1 MPPQVLISEY
11 FKSTAATLAT
21 VAVLSLASETFAA
34 SAAQPSDNQND
45 AQLESRQEVTER
57 DGVGYRVTGIQ
68 LGYRTDHPDLP
79 DLKPLLQ
86 RTVSLIPV
94 EGGYVGPLSAEDGR
108 AVVEVT
114 IGEIG
119 LQGVE
124 TLYGS
129 ALAVIIQAVRD
140 EMESRYGFLGHLVTP
155 SLDEIA
161 FRTTQEDLRGPG
173 DHPLTILIW
182 LATVGDVRTVARGD
196 RIAEQPGEHDDPNV
210 NHPAHQRQ
218 RDRLTIEAG
227 DLLTKESVDDEVYKL
242 NRHPGRRVDVSIAPS
257 TEQGEVVLD
266 YLISEPKQW
275 SAYASASNT
284 GTKSTNEWQERF
296 GFIHRQLIGQDDILQ
311 LDYITAGFDK
321 SHAVMGSYAFDLGP
335 DFRAR
340 VHGRW
345 NRYTASDVGLGFASF
360 EGEGYEFGGEIS
372 TNIWQDGPRF
382 LDVFGGLRYE
392 HISVDNKVL
401 LISGKEDFL
410 LPFAGVRY
418 QKSTPLHTAFAE
430 VRFETNLASVA
441 GTSELAIGTLGR
453 PNVENEFTT
462 VKGQI
467 THSFFLEPIFDP
479 KGFKGDRGVDD
490 MTLAHELVFTL
501 RGQSSL
507 GSRLAP
513 NYQMVA
519 GGASSVRGYKESV
532 AVGDNAII
540 GSVEYRYHLGKAT
553 PVTTETTTLFGSTF
567 RNARSRPYGGAD
579 WDLILSGFV
588 DIGRV
593 SVQDAFFFENAETLV
608 GVGVGVEA
616 QLKRNLTLRLN
627 YGMAMT
633 KIGSGASTV
642 SDVGDSRLH
651 FTATVV
657 F

>member
-1 MPPQVLISEY
+1 MPPQVSKSEY
-11 FKSTAATLAT
+11 FRSTSPKLAAL
-21 VAVLSLASETFAA
+21 VALSIASSTFAA
-34 SAAQPSDNQND
+34 SALLSSDNSSVIQP
-45 AQLESRQEVTER
+45 ETSRAATQQ
-57 DGVGYRVTGIQ
+57 DGVGYRVTGIR
-68 LGYRTDHPDLP
+68 LGYQSDHPSLP
-79 DLKPLLQ
+79 DLKPLLE
-86 RTVSLIPV
+86 RTVSLIPI
-94 EGGYVGPLSAEDGR
+94 EGGYIGAQNAENADG
-108 AVVEVT
+108 VVQVA

-119 LQGVE
+119 LGGAE

-129 ALAVIIQAVRD
+129 ALAVIIQTVRD

-155 SLDEIA
+155 SPDEIA

-182 LATVGDVRTVARGD
+182 PATVGDVRTVARGD

-210 NHPAHQRQ
+210 NHPAHERQ
-218 RDRLTIEAG
+218 RERMTIQAG
-227 DLLTKESVDDEVYKL
+227 DLLTKESVDDEVYEL

-257 TEQGEVVLD
+257 TQQGEVVLD

-275 SAYASASNT
+275 SAYASVSNT
-284 GTKSTNEWQERF
+284 GTKSTDEWQERF
-296 GFIHRQLIGQDDILQ
+296 GFIHRQLTGQDDILQ
-311 LDYITAGFDK
+311 LDYITAGFDE
-321 SHAVMGSYAFDLGP
+321 SHAVLGSYAFDLGP

-345 NRYTASDVGLGFASF
+345 NQYTASDVGLGFASF
-360 EGEGYEFGGEIS
+360 EGEGYEFGAEIS
-372 TNIWQDGPRF
+372 TNIWSEGPRF
-382 LDVFGGLRYE
+382 LDVFGGIRYE
-392 HISVDNKVL
+392 HISVDNRVL
-401 LISGKEDFL
+401 LISGEEDFL
-410 LPFAGVRY
+410 LPFGGLRY

-430 VRFETNLASVA
+430 VRFETNLASAA

-467 THSFFLEPIFDP
+467 MHSFFLEPIFDP
-479 KGFKGDRGVDD
+479 KGFSGERGVDD
-490 MTLAHELVFTL
+490 MTLAHELVFSV

-651 FTATVV
+651 FKATVV